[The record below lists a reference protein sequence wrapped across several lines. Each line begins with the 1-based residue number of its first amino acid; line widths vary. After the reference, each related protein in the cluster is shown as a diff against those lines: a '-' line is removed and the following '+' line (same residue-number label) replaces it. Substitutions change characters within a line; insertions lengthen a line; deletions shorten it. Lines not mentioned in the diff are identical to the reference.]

1 MKKVIFKGCG
11 TAIITPFTEDGVN
24 FEEFRKMIEFQI
36 NEGVDSIV
44 VCGTTGESSTMSTEE
59 KKETIKFA
67 IDVAN
72 KRVPIIAGTGGNCTK
87 SAIEMSKYAESV
99 GADAVLVVTPY
110 YNKTTQAGLIAHYKA
125 IAESISI
132 PVILYNVP
140 SRTGLN
146 IAPATYLELSKVEN
160 IVATKE
166 ASGNISQIAEIA
178 NLCGDNLAIYS
189 GNDDQVLPILSLGGL
204 GVISVLSN
212 IIPKDVHNM
221 VKYFLDGNVKEATKL
236 QIDTLKLTSAL
247 FSEVNPIPVKAACNM
262 IGFNAGIPRLPLV
275 EMTDAGKE
283 KLKNEMDCYGLKLN
297 S

>member
-36 NEGVDSIV
+36 SEGVDSII
-44 VCGTTGESSTMSTEE
+44 VCGTTGESSTMTTEE

-67 IDVAN
+67 IDVAA
-72 KRVPIIAGTGGNCTK
+72 KRIPIIAGTGGNCTK

-110 YNKTTQAGLIAHYKA
+110 YNKTTQEGLIAHYKA
-125 IAESISI
+125 IAEAISI
-132 PVILYNVP
+132 PVVLYNVP

-146 IAPATYLELSKVEN
+146 ITPATCLELSKIEN
-160 IVATKE
+160 IVAIKE
-166 ASGNISQIAEIA
+166 ASGNISQVAEIA
-178 NLCGDNLAIYS
+178 SLCGDNLAIYS

-204 GVISVLSN
+204 GVISVLSH

-221 VKYFLDGNVKEATKL
+221 VENFFNGNIKEATRL
-236 QIDTLKLTSAL
+236 QLDTLKLTSAL

-262 IGFNAGIPRLPLV
+262 MGFNVGIPRLPLI
-275 EMTDAGKE
+275 EMSDAGKE
-283 KLKNEMDCYGLKLN
+283 RLKSEMVNYGIKVK
-297 S
+297 

>member
-1 MKKVIFKGCG
+1 MKKVVFKGCG

-36 NEGVDSIV
+36 SEGVDSII

-72 KRVPIIAGTGGNCTK
+72 KRVPIIAGTGANCTK

-166 ASGNISQIAEIA
+166 ASGNLSQIAEIA
-178 NLCGDNLAIYS
+178 NLCKDNLAIYS

-212 IIPKDVHNM
+212 IFPKEVHNM
-221 VKYFLDGNVKEATKL
+221 VDSFFKGDIREATRAQSSAIPL
-236 QIDTLKLTSAL
+236 ISAL
-247 FSEVNPIPVKAACNM
+247 FSEVNPIPIKAACNM
-262 IGFNAGIPRLPLV
+262 MGFNAGIPRLPLL
-275 EMTDAGKE
+275 EMTDSGKQ
-283 KLKNEMDCYGLKLN
+283 KLKNEMINFGLNLN
-297 S
+297 N

>member
-36 NEGVDSIV
+36 SEGVDSIV

-99 GADAVLVVTPY
+99 GADAILVVTPY

-283 KLKNEMDCYGLKLN
+283 KLKNEMISYGLKLN